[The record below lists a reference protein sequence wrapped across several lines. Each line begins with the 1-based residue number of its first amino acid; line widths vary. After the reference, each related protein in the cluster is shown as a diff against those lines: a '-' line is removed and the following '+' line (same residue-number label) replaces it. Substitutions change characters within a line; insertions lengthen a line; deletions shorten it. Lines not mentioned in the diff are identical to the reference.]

1 MSKLSFSDR
10 HKIPRYDDPKQI
22 EMGLIEFDPSKCN
35 GCGLCAKAC
44 PADAI
49 KLDSKKA
56 KLGERPECMAC
67 GDCVAI
73 CSENAIRLIRNYRY
87 TGIYKTIDQGELAPP
102 RL

>member
-22 EMGLIEFDPSKCN
+22 EMGVVEFDPGKCD

-49 KLDSKKA
+49 VMSNKKA
-56 KLGERPECMAC
+56 VLADRPECMAC
-67 GDCVAI
+67 ADCVAI
-73 CSENAIRLIRNYRY
+73 CSENAIRLVRNYRY